1 MPNKFRA
8 VVRRSYLEL
17 GMPKVGRDVVGLY
30 PTRKEA
36 EDACSEFVNSQSHC
50 FRAEYDDCVIELVLE
65 EENAKLDG

>member
-36 EDACSEFVNSQSHC
+36 EDACTEFVTSHGDS
-50 FRAEYDDCVIELVLE
+50 FRAAYDDCIVELVLE
-65 EENAKLDG
+65 EGNAKPDG